1 VHRTN
6 PRTASSGP
14 AHTHPGL
21 PRRVAP
27 AAAALLLATL
37 SATPARADEPE
48 AGVDPAKKPIPA
60 LLRPATRPYTV
71 LIGIGPAIGI
81 NANPCYG
88 GYFYWGELWQ
98 ARPSVYRLGC
108 GGAVKLSQEF
118 IAHFSGG
125 ATGPALGLL
134 LSQELPSAG
143 GFGLT
148 VAPKFTWDHQ
158 ILPDLGLYLSP
169 SLAFGYHRLALRGFP
184 VVHAADVQAGVAL
197 KLSLNERWLVWLQP
211 AHFEFIATP
220 GFFIP
225 RYNLLLGVGAVF

>member
-1 VHRTN
+1 MHRTN

-14 AHTHPGL
+14 AHACPSL
-21 PRRVAP
+21 RRRVAAL
-27 AAAALLLATL
+27 AAFLSVAL
-37 SATPARADEPE
+37 SATPALADEPE
-48 AGVDPAKKPIPA
+48 AAASPAKKSIPS
-60 LLRPATRPYTV
+60 LLRPSTRPYTL

-81 NANPCYG
+81 NAQPCYG

-98 ARPSVYRLGC
+98 ARPSVYGLGC

-118 IAHFSGG
+118 LAHLDGS

-148 VAPKFTWDHQ
+148 VAPKFTWDLQ
-158 ILPDLGLYLSP
+158 LLPGLGLYLSP
-169 SLAFGYHRLALRGFP
+169 SLAFGYHRLALRGYP
-184 VVHAADVQAGVAL
+184 AVHAADVQAGLAL
-197 KLSLNERWLVWLQP
+197 KLALHERWLVWLQP